1 MIPSSKSL
9 TYVHFLVRYGNIFN
23 YTRDEIAMIIK
34 LYPLD
39 DGIDL
44 EFAV

>member
-9 TYVHFLVRYGNIFN
+9 TYVHFLVRHGNIFN
-23 YTRDEIAMIIK
+23 YTRDEIAIIIK
-34 LYPLD
+34 FYPLNH
-39 DGIDL
+39 GIDL